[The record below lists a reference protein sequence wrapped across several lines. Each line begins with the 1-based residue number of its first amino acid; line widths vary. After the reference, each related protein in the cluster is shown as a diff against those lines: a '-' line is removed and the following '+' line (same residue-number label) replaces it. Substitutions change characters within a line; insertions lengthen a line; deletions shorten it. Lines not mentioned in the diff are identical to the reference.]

1 MSAIG
6 TIFNFDGAPVDVEQL
21 LTLSDS
27 LSTHGPDGNSMFR
40 VANAGFCFSALHT
53 TRESRFEK
61 QPLVTPHGD
70 VLVMD
75 GILFNRQELIE
86 YLHIGPDED
95 RTDAAIVSVGLQR
108 HGTGFVSKII
118 GDFAIIHYDRRTNSL
133 LLARD
138 SFGIRPLFYFQHG
151 NQLCVA
157 SDLSALIRLSK
168 KSPELDHEYVSTYLV
183 NIPAVNQT
191 PYRDFYPVEPGHM
204 LVACDGRLTST
215 RFWHPESI
223 KDIVYKTDADYE
235 DHCRELMV
243 EGVRQCLRTDDR
255 PIWASLSGGL
265 DSSTV
270 ACLAAQLIEN
280 GQAEAKQLQTYSLV
294 FDDAR
299 SADERQFIRAVEQT
313 IGKAGFHLHDD
324 SNWMAIPSPNES
336 FLRVP
341 SPWLCVPCRLDRL
354 RDEMVAD
361 NGRVLLNGLGGDQ
374 NFWNMPIP
382 SPQLTSLLVSFNF
395 RALHRGVRVWSR
407 TFKKP
412 YLHTLGKMTLLPFM
426 PDNVKARF
434 QLKLLVPE
442 WLDKTFARSMH
453 LRERTLPPRDP
464 YGFDHPGKRI
474 QSGVFQQL
482 IRLIAGGAYTERDG
496 IELRSPLLYRPLVEF
511 CFAIP
516 FEQKLRPNE
525 IRSLM
530 RRALRN
536 DLPEKVLYRPGKG
549 EISEAMHKGLL
560 RQSSRVDSLL
570 ADPLVCSLG
579 YVDRERLRSA
589 VSLAK
594 HGAKLNVGAL
604 LKTISLEIW
613 LQSFR
618 HYGGVLKSNNEIDQR
633 STVPLVSRPANA
645 TS

>member
-21 LTLSDS
+21 QILSNS
-27 LSTHGPDGNSMFR
+27 LSTHGPDGTATFR
-40 VANAGFCFSALHT
+40 GANAGFCFSALHT
-53 TRESRFEK
+53 TRESWSEK
-61 QPLVTPHGD
+61 QPVVTAYGD

-75 GILFNRQELIE
+75 GILFNRKELIQ
-86 YLHIGPDED
+86 YLHIGPDEN

-118 GDFAIIHYDRRTNSL
+118 GDFAIIHYDRRTKSL

-138 SFGIRPLFYFQHG
+138 SFGIRPLFYFRNG
-151 NQLCVA
+151 DQLCVA
-157 SDLSALIRLSK
+157 SDLAALIRLTK
-168 KSPELDHEYVSTYLV
+168 KSPELDHEYVSSYLV
-183 NIPAVNQT
+183 TIPAANQT

-204 LVACDGRLTST
+204 LIARDGRLTST
-215 RFWHPESI
+215 RFWHPELI
-223 KDIVYKTDADYE
+223 QDIVYKTDAEYE
-235 DHCRELMV
+235 EHCRQLMV
-243 EGVRQCLRTDDR
+243 EGVRQCLRTDGR

-280 GQAEAKQLQTYSLV
+280 GQAGAKQLETYSIV

-299 SADERQFIRAVEQT
+299 SSDERQFIRAVEQQ

-324 SNWMAIPSPNES
+324 SNWMAIPSASES

-341 SPWLCVPCRLDRL
+341 SPWLCVPGRLDRL
-354 RDEMVAD
+354 RDEMGA
-361 NGRVLLNGLGGDQ
+361 GGARVLLNGLGGDQ
-374 NFWNMPIP
+374 DFWNMPTP
-382 SPQLTSLLVSFNF
+382 SPQLTNFLASFNF
-395 RALHRGVRVWSR
+395 RALHRGVQVWSR

-412 YLHTLGKMTLLPFM
+412 YLHTLGKMALLPFM
-426 PDNVKARF
+426 PDNVRARF

-442 WLDKTFARSMH
+442 WLDNTFVRKMR
-453 LRERTLPPRDP
+453 LRERTLPPPDP
-464 YGFDHPGKRI
+464 YGFDDRGKRI
-474 QSGVFQQL
+474 QAGVFQQL
-482 IRLIAGGAYTERDG
+482 IRLIASGAYVERDG

-516 FEQKLRPNE
+516 FEQKLRPGE
-525 IRSLM
+525 VRSLM

-536 DLPEKVLYRPGKG
+536 DLPEKVLNRPGKG
-549 EISEAMHKGLL
+549 EIGEAMHKGLL
-560 RQSSRVDSLL
+560 RQSSRIDSLL

-579 YVDRERLRSA
+579 FVDRERLRSA

-618 HYGGVLKSNNEIDQR
+618 HHGGVLKSGRETGDR
-633 STVPLVSRPANA
+633 STLALVSRPANA